1 MATASPG
8 HGDEPATSGGRS
20 HAGLNVALCVVAL
33 LLACAGVV
41 GGVDV
46 YRTHGE
52 RADAAV
58 EQARYGDVLA
68 AATKEAEAVINLDYR
83 HPRDSMATVA
93 AGATGKFRRQYDTS
107 SAGVTKVLLR
117 NRSVMD
123 GKVVSAGVVDLHGDS
138 ATVIAATSGTVANAR
153 THNKQVARSFRL
165 RLHLVYTGGRWLTSD
180 LEFVG

>member
-1 MATASPG
+1 VN
-8 HGDEPATSGGRS
+8 PARRS
-20 HAGLNVALCVVAL
+20 HARLNVGLCVVAL
-33 LLACAGVV
+33 VLASAAVV

-46 YRTHGE
+46 QRTRGE

-83 HPRDSMATVA
+83 HPRDSTATVA

-123 GKVVSAGVVDLHGDS
+123 GKVVWAGVVDLHQDE
-138 ATVIAATSGTVANAR
+138 ATVIVATSGTVANVQTGGKPVSR
-153 THNKQVARSFRL
+153 NFRL
-165 RLHLVYTGGRWLTSD
+165 KLDLVHTGGRWLTSD

>member
-1 MATASPG
+1 MN
-8 HGDEPATSGGRS
+8 PARRS
-20 HAGLNVALCVVAL
+20 HARLNVGLNVGLCVVAL
-33 LLACAGVV
+33 VLASAAVV

-46 YRTHGE
+46 QRTRGE

-83 HPRDSMATVA
+83 HPRDSTATVA

-123 GKVVSAGVVDLHGDS
+123 GKVVWAGVVDLHQDE
-138 ATVIAATSGTVANAR
+138 ATVIVATSGTVANVQTGGKPVSR
-153 THNKQVARSFRL
+153 NFRL
-165 RLHLVYTGGRWLTSD
+165 KLDLVHTGGRWLTSD